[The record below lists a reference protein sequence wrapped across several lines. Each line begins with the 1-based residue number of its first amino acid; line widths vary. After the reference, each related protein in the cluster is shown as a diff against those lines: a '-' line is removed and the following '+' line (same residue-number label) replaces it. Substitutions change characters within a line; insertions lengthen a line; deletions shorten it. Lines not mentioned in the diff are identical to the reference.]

1 MMNNRKLYFLS
12 AILLCTLAFS
22 ACRKDFEPAKED
34 TEIVPQDPLDT
45 VPDASIEL
53 KGFYLLNEG
62 NMNMNKA
69 SLDYFDFSTGLYSR
83 NIYGQ
88 ANPEV
93 VKGLGDVGNDMAI
106 YGSKLYVVVNIS
118 NKVEVLDVKTGKKI
132 KQIDVINCRYITFH
146 KGSAYVSAY
155 LGEVGDAKAPNGVIV
170 RIDTATLNEVQRV
183 EVGRQP
189 EEMAIVGE
197 KLYVAN
203 SGGYSPPNYERT
215 VSVIN
220 LNTFQVVK
228 NIDVA
233 VNLHRLRA
241 DQYGDLYVTSR
252 GDYYNIPSKLFVID
266 TKTETIKKAFDI
278 GVSNLVIDE
287 DRAYYYNAEF
297 SYLTGE
303 NIINYGVLNVKDEVL
318 TSEKFITDG
327 TEKDIMI
334 PYGIAVNPI
343 TKDVYVTDALDYVSP
358 GKLYCFDKNNGKK
371 KWSVQTGDIPNKLV
385 FVYK

>member
-1 MMNNRKLYFLS
+1 MMKYKKIHFLS
-12 AILLCTLAFS
+12 TILLCTLIFS
-22 ACRKDFEPAKED
+22 ACRKDLEPVKDDNE
-34 TEIVPQDPLDT
+34 TVVPEP
-45 VPDASIEL
+45 SSEL

-69 SLDYFDFSTGLYSR
+69 SLDYFDFNSGLYNR

-93 VKGLGDVGNDMAI
+93 VKGLGDVGNDMVI

-118 NKVEVLDVKTGKKI
+118 NKVEVLDVKTGKRI
-132 KQIDVINCRYITFH
+132 KQIDVINCRYINFH
-146 KGSAYVSAY
+146 KGSVYVSAY
-155 LGEVGDAKAPNGVIV
+155 LGEVGDPKATNGVVV

-183 EVGRQP
+183 VVGRQP

-233 VNLHRLRA
+233 VNLHRLKA

-252 GDYYNIPSKLFVID
+252 GDYYDIPSKLFVID
-266 TKTETIKKAFDI
+266 TKTETVKKTFDI

-287 DRAYYYNAEF
+287 DYAYYYNTEF
-297 SYLTGE
+297 SYITGE
-303 NIINYGVLNVKDEVL
+303 RVINYGVLNVKDEVL
-318 TSEKFITDG
+318 TAQKFITDG
-327 TEKDIMI
+327 TEGSIMI

-343 TKDVYVTDALDYVSP
+343 TKDVYVTDAKDYDSP
-358 GKLYCFDKNNGKK
+358 GTLYCFDKITGKK